1 MVFLIRDSY
10 ILTVGTKCDNDDI
23 IKVFR
28 DEVER
33 ILSTSCTVYI
43 DDQPINDTLPK
54 TFPEKVDA
62 LVYYLLR
69 GTTVFKFKWHGPHGQ
84 VVSESVIHLQTYTM

>member
-10 ILTVGTKCDNDDI
+10 ILTVGTKWDSDDI

-62 LVYYLLR
+62 MVYYLLQ
-69 GTTVFKFKWHGPHGQ
+69 GTTVFKFRWHGPHGQ
-84 VVSESVIHLQTYTM
+84 VDSESVIHLQTYGM

>member
-1 MVFLIRDSY
+1 MVFLIRDSF
-10 ILTVGTKCDNDDI
+10 ILAVGTKYDNDDI

-62 LVYYLLR
+62 LVYYLLQ

-84 VVSESVIHLQTYTM
+84 VNSESVIHLQRYEM

>member
-1 MVFLIRDSY
+1 MVFLIRDSF
-10 ILTVGTKCDNDDI
+10 ILAVGTKYDNDDI

-62 LVYYLLR
+62 LVYYLLQ
-69 GTTVFKFKWHGPHGQ
+69 GTTVFKFRWHGPHGQ
-84 VVSESVIHLQTYTM
+84 VNSESVIHLQRYEM

>member
-1 MVFLIRDSY
+1 MVFLIRDSF
-10 ILTVGTKCDNDDI
+10 ILTVGTKYDNDDI

-62 LVYYLLR
+62 LVYYLLQ

-84 VVSESVIHLQTYTM
+84 VNSESVIHLQTYKM

>member
-1 MVFLIRDSY
+1 MVFLIRDSF
-10 ILTVGTKCDNDDI
+10 ILAVGTKYDNEDI

-28 DEVER
+28 DEVGR

-62 LVYYLLR
+62 LVYYLLQ
-69 GTTVFKFKWHGPHGQ
+69 GTTVFKFRWHGPHGQ
-84 VVSESVIHLQTYTM
+84 VNSESVIHLQRYEM